1 MVVTRPPSIAV
12 VPAAS
17 VVKLA
22 AISVLLRVVVLEL
35 FRLTLPNAVPSP
47 TLSAKVITP
56 VPAFMVRSWA
66 AALLRVELKM
76 TPTPFRVVVLAKIT
90 GLAKLI
96 AAEVCM
102 VNPDNV
108 RLSLPVVL
116 SVVNGLLL
124 PIAPDNV
131 IPPVIVALVVVR
143 VNPNKPLMVPLRVSA
158 PFVLIVVSAVK
169 VMLPLAVA
177 ADVLLLNKAP
187 LVLTPVPASDSVLDK
202 PVPLR
207 SKAPPLVTVIVPVPK
222 GPDVGGLAIL
232 PLPDFR
238 VPELT

>member
-1 MVVTRPPSIAV
+1 MPPLMAV
-12 VPAAS
+12 VPPAS

-22 AISVLLRVVVLEL
+22 AVSVLLRVVVLVL
-35 FRLTLPNAVPSP
+35 FNVTFPSATPSP
-47 TLSAKVITP
+47 TLPVKVIIP
-56 VPAFMVRSWA
+56 VPAFIVRCWA
-66 AALLRVELKM
+66 DALLRVELKI
-76 TPTPFRVVVLAKIT
+76 TPTPVRVVVLAKIT

-96 AAEVCM
+96 SAEVCM
-102 VNPDNV
+102 VNPDNMM
-108 RLSLPVVL
+108 LSLPVVL

-131 IPPVIVALVVVR
+131 IPSVMVALVVVR

-158 PFVLIVVSAVK
+158 PLVLMVVSAVK

-177 ADVLLLNKAP
+177 ADVLLLNNAP
-187 LVLTPVPASDSVLDK
+187 LELTPVPASDSVLDK
-202 PVPLR
+202 VVPLR
-207 SKAPPLVTVIVPVPK
+207 SNAPPLVTVIVPVPK